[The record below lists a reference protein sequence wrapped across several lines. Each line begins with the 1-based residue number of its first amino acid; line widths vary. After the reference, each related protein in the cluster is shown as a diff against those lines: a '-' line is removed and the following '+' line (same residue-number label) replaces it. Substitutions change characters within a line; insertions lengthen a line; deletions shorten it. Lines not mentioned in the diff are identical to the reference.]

1 MAINVI
7 AINKLNK
14 IAEYWAVD
22 SLIAN
27 DGIQNTMIRNHF
39 CEILQNLHFPDKRK
53 DDKKDKSFIMRRVTD
68 RN

>member
-22 SLIAN
+22 SLISN
-27 DGIQNTMIRNHF
+27 DGIQNTLIRNRF
-39 CEILQNLHFPDKRK
+39 CEILQNLRFADNRQGFQ
-53 DDKKDKSFIMRRVTD
+53 DETSD
-68 RN
+68 R

>member
-39 CEILQNLHFPDKRK
+39 CEILQNLRFADNGQG
-53 DDKKDKSFIMRRVTD
+53 F
-68 RN
+68 